1 MPEQSLPHLVDR
13 CLAGDE
19 SAWKEFVDRHSRL
32 VYSIPRRAR
41 FDDAAS
47 DDIFQDVFLAA
58 YRNLHTL
65 RDAQSVPKWLITTAT
80 RACARYA
87 YKNRTISDYLS
98 PKELSVPELERQ
110 EQLHFLHLGLES
122 IGEHCRGILLR
133 LHGKAAGSSY
143 DLIAE
148 ELGIPRGSIGPTR
161 QRCLERLA
169 RAIAELG
176 DPR

>member
-1 MPEQSLPHLVDR
+1 MPEQSLIHLVDR

-19 SAWKEFVDRHSRL
+19 SAWREFVDRHSRL

-41 FDDAAS
+41 FDDAAC

-87 YKNRTISDYLS
+87 RKHRTYTDHLPSESI
-98 PKELSVPELERQ
+98 PVPELERQ
-110 EQLHFLHLGLES
+110 EQLHYLHLGLEG
-122 IGEHCRGILLR
+122 IGERCRDLLLR

-176 DPR
+176 DLR